1 MYPSRATFRFEEMN
15 SKNCY
20 ELKTLAETLMK
31 TYGEKESEDNWNKS
45 ASIIRKIS
53 NFLISDSGKEYSLN
67 DEIFKLIIH
76 VLEKTVQE

>member
-1 MYPSRATFRFEEMN
+1 MS
-15 SKNCY
+15 
-20 ELKTLAETLMK
+20 LKPLAETLMK